1 MFPSEVPKGLLG
13 QGKVP
18 FVVRDRLAW
27 RVMKVGAR
35 GSGAK
40 MRRVNSAQAPTVA
53 VIYCRVSTRKQAI
66 VGVGREAQEARCRAH
81 CTAHGWPV
89 LGCFA
94 DDGISGR
101 EGLDGRPGLTAAL
114 EAVKTTP
121 GVVLVA
127 YSLSRLARRQ
137 RLVWHLLDDREGLG
151 VPFSSATEAFDTS
164 SPMGRAMLGM
174 IAVWSAL
181 ESDLASE
188 RTTDALAAV
197 RERGTK
203 LGALGMVECTGP
215 DGVRAV
221 DPAKLEVVRRVQAR
235 YAAGGWSH
243 RRLADALN
251 AEGVPTL
258 GAKPGARWHATTVRI
273 ALNVEA
279 RVARGCSLVTPKH
292 GPETTLRWSC
302 LPPTPR
308 APGRCSWLRKRPPRL
323 EG

>member
-1 MFPSEVPKGLLG
+1 
-13 QGKVP
+13 
-18 FVVRDRLAW
+18 
-27 RVMKVGAR
+27 MKAGVR

-40 MRRVNSAQAPTVA
+40 ARRSAGPPAPTGA
-53 VIYCRVSTRKQAI
+53 VLYCRVSTRKQAV
-66 VGVGREAQEARCRAH
+66 VGAGREAQEARCRAH
-81 CTAHGWPV
+81 CAAHGWPV

-101 EGLDGRPGLTAAL
+101 EGLEGRPGLAAAL
-114 EAVKTTP
+114 EAVKATP
-121 GVVLVA
+121 EAVLVA

-151 VPFSSATEAFDTS
+151 VPFSSATEAFDTA

-188 RTTDALAAV
+188 RTIDALEAV
-197 RERGTK
+197 RERGTR
-203 LGALGMVECTGP
+203 LGAPGMVERVGP
-215 DGVRAV
+215 DGLRTV
-221 DPAKLEVVRRVQAR
+221 DPAKLEVVRRIQAR

-258 GAKPGARWHATTVRI
+258 GPRLGARWHATTVRI
-273 ALNVEA
+273 AL
-279 RVARGCSLVTPKH
+279 
-292 GPETTLRWSC
+292 ETADRPVGLR
-302 LPPTPR
+302 LER
-308 APGRCSWLRKRPPRL
+308 APGLVAGAQHHDDIAVTLVVEDERSHVPAAHGVSAL
-323 EG
+323 